1 MNNDMIDD
9 NHSPVVDDIEDDMEQ
24 VLEEEIAINALS
36 MTQNEDK
43 RIELAKLHI
52 LQNVVMYLQTLSV
65 WSRTQILFSLY
76 HSLYAFTLV
85 M

>member
-9 NHSPVVDDIEDDMEQ
+9 NQSADVDDIEDDMEQ
-24 VLEEEIAINALS
+24 VMEEEIAINALS
-36 MTQNEDK
+36 MTQNENK

-76 HSLYAFTLV
+76 YSLYAFTSV

>member
-9 NHSPVVDDIEDDMEQ
+9 NHSPVVDDIEDEMEQ
-24 VLEEEIAINALS
+24 VQEEDIAINALS

-43 RIELAKLHI
+43 CIELAKLHI

-76 HSLYAFTLV
+76 YSLSAFTLV
-85 M
+85 I

>member
-9 NHSPVVDDIEDDMEQ
+9 NHNPVVDDIEDEMEQ
-24 VLEEEIAINALS
+24 VMEEEIAINALS
-36 MTQNEDK
+36 MTKNEDK

-65 WSRTQILFSLY
+65 WSRTQILFPLY
-76 HSLYAFTLV
+76 YSLYAFTLV
-85 M
+85 I

>member
-1 MNNDMIDD
+1 MNNDMIDE
-9 NHSPVVDDIEDDMEQ
+9 NHSPVVDDIEDEMEQ
-24 VLEEEIAINALS
+24 VMEEEIAINALS

-76 HSLYAFTLV
+76 YSLYAFTLV

>member
-9 NHSPVVDDIEDDMEQ
+9 NHNPVVDDIEDEMEQ
-24 VLEEEIAINALS
+24 VMEEEIAINALS

-43 RIELAKLHI
+43 HIELAKLHI